1 MSAAAPARKHS
12 IRLGVPWSRDLV
24 VVGAAVV
31 CAWVTWWL
39 AVTIGSVDLVVWAG
53 PGVQRVG
60 GVAVAISAAVGSLAA
75 MLALRVLEAWTS
87 RALRIWTVLAV
98 LVLLVSLLG
107 PLSAVTSVAKGT
119 LIGLHAL
126 VAAVVVVAA
135 RRSRAA
141 GKSGARSR
149 QPGAPPA
156 ADPG

>member
-1 MSAAAPARKHS
+1 MSAAAHTRKHS

-39 AVTIGSVDLVVWAG
+39 AVTIGSVDLVVSAG

-60 GVAVAISAAVGSLAA
+60 GVAVAISAAVGALAG
-75 MLALRVLEAWTS
+75 MLALRVLEVWTS

-119 LIGLHAL
+119 LIGLHA
-126 VAAVVVVAA
+126 VVPGGGQI
-135 RRSRAA
+135 RS
-141 GKSGARSR
+141 RSR
-149 QPGAPPA
+149 QPVAPPA